1 MVTKVSQTNATMP
14 RYEIHIPPGYEMHM
28 TKVSQTNATDRYEM
42 HMTKVSQTNATM
54 PRYEMHIPPA
64 RDEACGAVRS
74 AHLLKTVPSRR
85 LCVSCTTLR
94 R

>member
-1 MVTKVSQTNATMP
+1 MVP
-14 RYEIHIPPGYEMHM
+14 
-28 TKVSQTNATDRYEM
+28 
-42 HMTKVSQTNATM
+42 KVSQTNATM

-85 LCVSCTTLR
+85 LCVSSHHIAPLTRGPLEVVGGAKGVSNQCYHA
-94 R
+94 